1 MKKFKLGLFP
11 KVVIAIIIGSVLG
24 LFLADVEVINR
35 SFKTFNVLFAQ
46 LLKFVVPLLVL
57 GLVTPSIANLGRGAG
72 KMLLTVMII
81 AYCSTVC
88 GALFS
93 YGVSSNVLPMYVD
106 KLEQTEEEVELKAQ
120 NDTVF
125 LHSMSSA
132 ELPQTADSL
141 QVTAAQQIDPV
152 VMTRMVPV
160 SKEEAKAKMEE
171 MEFKPYI
178 DLKIPPIC
186 DIMTALV
193 LAFMLGV
200 GITFTKS
207 KGLKKGF
214 EEFGEIVKLTIEGV
228 IIPLLPIYIFTMMY
242 EMSAT
247 GKLAVVMGTG
257 VKVIATGVVLSIL
270 YLIIQYCIAGLIA
283 RKNPFKMLWNIIP
296 AYLTGF
302 SICSSSACIPVT
314 YECTLKNGVRKDIAD
329 FVIPLC
335 STVHMCGSTIKL
347 TVTSVAVAYMF
358 GEPIPFSLFL
368 QFALMQAIAAVAAPG
383 VMGGVLMASVG
394 LLSTILGFSDTMTT
408 LMMTIY
414 LALDG
419 YGPAVNVSGDAA
431 IAVITNKLFGKK
443 KEAEAETVAE
453 S

>member
-1 MKKFKLGLFP
+1 MKKIKLGLFP
-11 KVVIAIIIGSVLG
+11 KVVIAIVIGALLG
-24 LFLADVEVINR
+24 LILPDVIVRIL
-35 SFKTFNVLFAQ
+35 KTFNVLFAQ

-72 KMLLTVMII
+72 KMLLTVMLI

-93 YGVSSNVLPMYVD
+93 YGVSSNILPMY
-106 KLEQTEEEVELKAQ
+106 LNPGEL
-120 NDTVF
+120 
-125 LHSMSSA
+125 SA
-132 ELPQTADSL
+132 EA
-141 QVTAAQQIDPV
+141 
-152 VMTRMVPV
+152 V
-160 SKEEAKAKMEE
+160 SEKE
-171 MEFKPYI
+171 FLPYI

-193 LAFMLGV
+193 LSFVIGV
-200 GITFTKS
+200 GIIFTGAN
-207 KGLKKGF
+207 GLKRGF
-214 EEFGEIVKLTIEGV
+214 EEFGEIVKLTIEKV
-228 IIPLLPIYIFTMMY
+228 IIPFLPVYIFTMIC
-242 EMSAT
+242 EMSAK
-247 GKLAVVMGTG
+247 GVINVVLGTG
-257 VKVIATGVVLSIL
+257 FKVILTGVVLSIL
-270 YLIIQYCIAGLIA
+270 YLVVQYCIAGIIA
-283 RKNPFKMLWNIIP
+283 RKNPLKMLWNVIP

-358 GEPIPFSLFL
+358 GAPITFGLFM

-394 LLSTILGFSDTMTT
+394 LLGTVLGFSDTMTT

-431 IAVITNKLFGKK
+431 IAVIADKLFGGKK
-443 KEAEAETVAE
+443 SETTEA
-453 S
+453 

>member
-11 KVVIAIIIGSVLG
+11 KVVIAIALGSALG
-24 LFLADVEVINR
+24 LLLSDVEVVSRI
-35 SFKTFNVLFAQ
+35 FKTFNVLFAQ
-46 LLKFVVPLLVL
+46 LLKFIVPLLVL

-72 KMLLTVMII
+72 KMLITVMLI
-81 AYCSTVC
+81 AYISTVC

-93 YGVSSNVLPMYVD
+93 YGVSSNIFPMYLD
-106 KLEQTEEEVELKAQ
+106 KLNPEAIPAVTGVAEAEEGGIL
-120 NDTVF
+120 
-125 LHSMSSA
+125 
-132 ELPQTADSL
+132 
-141 QVTAAQQIDPV
+141 
-152 VMTRMVPV
+152 
-160 SKEEAKAKMEE
+160 
-171 MEFKPYI
+171 PYI
-178 DLKIPPIC
+178 DIKIPPIC
-186 DIMTALV
+186 DILTALV
-193 LAFMLGV
+193 LAFMV
-200 GITFTKS
+200 GIGISFTKGS
-207 KGLKKGF
+207 ALKRGF
-214 EEFGEIVKLTIEGV
+214 EEFGEIVKLTIEKA

-247 GKLAVVMGTG
+247 GKLEVVMTTGIKVIGTG
-257 VKVIATGVVLSIL
+257 VALSIV
-270 YLIIQYCIAGLIA
+270 YLILQYCIAGLIA
-283 RKNPFKMLWNIIP
+283 RKNPLKMLWNIIP

-347 TVTSVAVAYMF
+347 TVTSVAVAYMCGAPIEF
-358 GEPIPFSLFL
+358 GMFV

-394 LLSTILGFSDTMTT
+394 LLGTILGFSDTMTT

-419 YGPAVNVSGDAA
+419 YGPAVNVSGDGA
-431 IAVITNKLFGKK
+431 IAVIADKLFGKK
-443 KEAEAETVAE
+443 QIA
-453 S
+453 

>member
-1 MKKFKLGLFP
+1 MKKIKLGLFP
-11 KVVIAIIIGSVLG
+11 KVVIAIAVGAVLG
-24 LFLADVEVINR
+24 LFLPDVVVRI
-35 SFKTFNVLFAQ
+35 FKTFNVLFAQ

-72 KMLLTVMII
+72 KMLLTVMLI

-93 YGVSSNVLPMYVD
+93 YGVSSNIFPLYLNPG
-106 KLEQTEEEVELKAQ
+106 EL
-120 NDTVF
+120 
-125 LHSMSSA
+125 SA
-132 ELPQTADSL
+132 EA
-141 QVTAAQQIDPV
+141 
-152 VMTRMVPV
+152 V
-160 SKEEAKAKMEE
+160 SEKE
-171 MEFKPYI
+171 FLPYI

-193 LAFMLGV
+193 LSFVIGV
-200 GITFTKS
+200 GIIFTGAN
-207 KGLKKGF
+207 GLKKGF
-214 EEFGEIVKLTIEGV
+214 EEFGEIVKLTIENV
-228 IIPLLPIYIFTMMY
+228 IIPFLPVYIFTMIC
-242 EMSAT
+242 EMSAK
-247 GKLAVVMGTG
+247 GVIDVVLGTG
-257 VKVIATGVVLSIL
+257 FKVILTGVILSIL
-270 YLIIQYCIAGLIA
+270 YLIVQYCIAGIIA
-283 RKNPFKMLWNIIP
+283 RKNPLKLIWNIIP

-358 GEPIPFSLFL
+358 GEPITFGLFM

-394 LLSTILGFSDTMTT
+394 LLGTVLGFSDTRTT

-431 IAVITNKLFGKK
+431 IAVIADRLFGGKK
-443 KEAEAETVAE
+443 NAVESAEA
-453 S
+453 

>member
-1 MKKFKLGLFP
+1 MKKIKLGLFP
-11 KVVIAIIIGSVLG
+11 KVVIAIVIGALLG
-24 LFLADVEVINR
+24 LILPDVIVRIL
-35 SFKTFNVLFAQ
+35 KTFNVLFAQ

-72 KMLLTVMII
+72 KMLLTVMLI

-93 YGVSSNVLPMYVD
+93 YGVSSNILPMY
-106 KLEQTEEEVELKAQ
+106 LNPGEL
-120 NDTVF
+120 
-125 LHSMSSA
+125 SA
-132 ELPQTADSL
+132 EA
-141 QVTAAQQIDPV
+141 
-152 VMTRMVPV
+152 V
-160 SKEEAKAKMEE
+160 SEKE
-171 MEFKPYI
+171 FLPYI

-193 LAFMLGV
+193 LSFVIGV
-200 GITFTKS
+200 GIIFTGAN
-207 KGLKKGF
+207 GLKRGF
-214 EEFGEIVKLTIEGV
+214 EEFGEIVKLTIEKV
-228 IIPLLPIYIFTMMY
+228 IIPFLPVYIFTMIC
-242 EMSAT
+242 EMSAK
-247 GKLAVVMGTG
+247 GVIDVVLGTG
-257 VKVIATGVVLSIL
+257 FKVILTGVVLSIL
-270 YLIIQYCIAGLIA
+270 YLVVQYCIAGIIA
-283 RKNPFKMLWNIIP
+283 RKNPLKMLWNVIP

-358 GEPIPFSLFL
+358 GAPITFGLFM

-394 LLSTILGFSDTMTT
+394 LLGTVLGFSDTMTT

-431 IAVITNKLFGKK
+431 IAVIADKLFGGKK
-443 KEAEAETVAE
+443 SETTEA
-453 S
+453 

>member
-1 MKKFKLGLFP
+1 MKKIKLGLFP
-11 KVVIAIIIGSVLG
+11 KVVIAIVIGALLG
-24 LFLADVEVINR
+24 LILPDVAIR
-35 SFKTFNVLFAQ
+35 ILKTFNVLFAQ

-72 KMLLTVMII
+72 KMLLTVMLL

-93 YGVSSNVLPMYVD
+93 YGVSSNILPMY
-106 KLEQTEEEVELKAQ
+106 LNPGEL
-120 NDTVF
+120 
-125 LHSMSSA
+125 SA
-132 ELPQTADSL
+132 EA
-141 QVTAAQQIDPV
+141 
-152 VMTRMVPV
+152 V
-160 SKEEAKAKMEE
+160 SEKE
-171 MEFKPYI
+171 FLPYI

-193 LAFMLGV
+193 LSFVIGV
-200 GITFTKS
+200 GIIFTGAN
-207 KGLKKGF
+207 GLKRGF
-214 EEFGEIVKLTIEGV
+214 EEFGEIVKLTIEKV
-228 IIPLLPIYIFTMMY
+228 IIPFLPVYIFTMIC
-242 EMSAT
+242 EMSAK
-247 GKLAVVMGTG
+247 GVINVVLGTG
-257 VKVIATGVVLSIL
+257 FKVILTGVVLSIL
-270 YLIIQYCIAGLIA
+270 YLIIQYCIAGIIA
-283 RKNPFKMLWNIIP
+283 RKNPLKMIWNIIP

-314 YECTLKNGVRKDIAD
+314 YECTLKNGVHKDIAD
-329 FVIPLC
+329 FTIPLC

-347 TVTSVAVAYMF
+347 TVTSVAVAYIF
-358 GEPIPFSLFL
+358 GAPITFGLFL

-394 LLSTILGFSDTMTT
+394 LLGTVLGFSDTMTT

-431 IAVITNKLFGKK
+431 IAVITDKLFGGKK
-443 KEAEAETVAE
+443 RESAEA
-453 S
+453 

>member
-1 MKKFKLGLFP
+1 MKKIKLGLFP
-11 KVVIAIIIGSVLG
+11 KVVIAIVIGALLG
-24 LFLADVEVINR
+24 LILPDVAIR
-35 SFKTFNVLFAQ
+35 IFKTFNVLFAQ

-72 KMLLTVMII
+72 KMLITVMLI

-93 YGVSSNVLPMYVD
+93 YGVSSSIFPLY
-106 KLEQTEEEVELKAQ
+106 LEPGELATDAVAEKE
-120 NDTVF
+120 F
-125 LHSMSSA
+125 L
-132 ELPQTADSL
+132 
-141 QVTAAQQIDPV
+141 
-152 VMTRMVPV
+152 
-160 SKEEAKAKMEE
+160 
-171 MEFKPYI
+171 PYI

-193 LAFMLGV
+193 LSFVIGV
-200 GITFTKS
+200 GIIFTDA

-214 EEFGEIVKLTIEGV
+214 EEFGEIVKLTIENV
-228 IIPLLPIYIFTMMY
+228 IIPFLPVYIFTMIC
-242 EMSAT
+242 EMSAK
-247 GKLAVVMGTG
+247 GVIGVVMGTG
-257 VKVIATGVVLSIL
+257 VKVIGTGVVLSIC
-270 YLIIQYCIAGLIA
+270 YLIVQYCIAGIIA
-283 RKNPFKMLWNIIP
+283 RKNPLKLLWNIIP

-314 YECTLKNGVRKDIAD
+314 YEGTLKNGVRKDIAD
-329 FVIPLC
+329 FTIPLC

-358 GEPIPFSLFL
+358 GEPITFGLFM

-394 LLSTILGFSDTMTT
+394 LLGTVLGFSDTMTT

-419 YGPAVNVSGDAA
+419 YGPAVNVSGDGA
-431 IAVITNKLFGKK
+431 IAIITDRLFGKK
-443 KEAEAETVAE
+443 MDASVQTSETN
-453 S
+453 

>member
-1 MKKFKLGLFP
+1 MKKIKLGLFP
-11 KVVIAIIIGSVLG
+11 KVVIAIVIGALLG
-24 LFLADVEVINR
+24 LILPDVIVRIL
-35 SFKTFNVLFAQ
+35 KTFNVLFAQ

-72 KMLLTVMII
+72 KMLLTVMLI
-81 AYCSTVC
+81 AYCSTVI

-93 YGVSSNVLPMYVD
+93 YTCASNLLPMY
-106 KLEQTEEEVELKAQ
+106 LTPGELSGDSVAEKE
-120 NDTVF
+120 F
-125 LHSMSSA
+125 L
-132 ELPQTADSL
+132 
-141 QVTAAQQIDPV
+141 
-152 VMTRMVPV
+152 
-160 SKEEAKAKMEE
+160 
-171 MEFKPYI
+171 PYI

-193 LAFMLGV
+193 LSFVVGV
-200 GITFTKS
+200 GIIFTDA

-214 EEFGEIVKLTIEGV
+214 EEFGEIVKLTIENV
-228 IIPLLPIYIFTMMY
+228 IIPFLPVYIFTMIC
-242 EMSAT
+242 EMSAR
-247 GKLAVVMGTG
+247 GVIDVVLGTG
-257 VKVIATGVVLSIL
+257 FKVILTGVILSIL
-270 YLIIQYCIAGLIA
+270 YLVVQYCIAGLIA
-283 RKNPFKMLWNIIP
+283 RKNPLKMLWNIIP

-314 YECTLKNGVRKDIAD
+314 YECALKNGVRRDIAD

-358 GEPIPFSLFL
+358 GEPIGIGMFV

-394 LLSTILGFSDTMTT
+394 LLGTVLGFSDTMTT

-431 IAVITNKLFGKK
+431 IAVIADRLFGKK
-443 KEAEAETVAE
+443 MDKKKAEQSAAVEA
-453 S
+453 

>member
-1 MKKFKLGLFP
+1 MKKLKLGLFP
-11 KVVIAIIIGSVLG
+11 KVVIAIVVGALLG
-24 LFLADVEVINR
+24 LILPDVVVRI
-35 SFKTFNVLFAQ
+35 FKTFNVLFAQ

-72 KMLLTVMII
+72 KMLLTVMLI

-93 YGVSSNVLPMYVD
+93 YGVSSNIFPLYLNPG
-106 KLEQTEEEVELKAQ
+106 EL
-120 NDTVF
+120 
-125 LHSMSSA
+125 SA
-132 ELPQTADSL
+132 EA
-141 QVTAAQQIDPV
+141 
-152 VMTRMVPV
+152 V
-160 SKEEAKAKMEE
+160 SEKE
-171 MEFKPYI
+171 FLPYI

-193 LAFMLGV
+193 LSFVVGV
-200 GITFTKS
+200 GIIFTDA

-214 EEFGEIVKLTIEGV
+214 EEFGEIVKLTIENV
-228 IIPLLPIYIFTMMY
+228 IIPFLPVYIFTMIC
-242 EMSAT
+242 EMSAK
-247 GKLAVVMGTG
+247 GVIDVVLGTG
-257 VKVIATGVVLSIL
+257 FKVILTGVILSIL
-270 YLIIQYCIAGLIA
+270 YLVVQYCIAGIIA
-283 RKNPFKMLWNIIP
+283 RKNPLKLIWNIIP

-358 GEPIPFSLFL
+358 GEPITFGLFM

-394 LLSTILGFSDTMTT
+394 LLGTVLGFSDTMTT

-431 IAVITNKLFGKK
+431 IAVIADRLFGGKK
-443 KEAEAETVAE
+443 NAAESAEA
-453 S
+453 

>member
-1 MKKFKLGLFP
+1 MKKIKLGLFP
-11 KVVIAIIIGSVLG
+11 RVVIAIVIGASLG
-24 LFLADVEVINR
+24 LLLSDVEVINR

-72 KMLLTVMII
+72 KMLLTVMVI

-93 YGVSSNVLPMYVD
+93 YGVSSNVLPMYID
-106 KLEQTEEEVELKAQ
+106 KMDKTEEVAELQAQTDTVYLRNLHKVEL
-120 NDTVF
+120 
-125 LHSMSSA
+125 S
-132 ELPQTADSL
+132 ERADSL
-141 QVTAAQQIDPV
+141 QNATAQQIDTV
-152 VMTRMVPV
+152 AMTRMVPM
-160 SKEEAKAKMEE
+160 SQEDAKAKMEG

-193 LAFMLGV
+193 LAFMIGV

-207 KGLKKGF
+207 NGLKKGF
-214 EEFGEIVKLTIEGV
+214 EEFGDIIKLTIEGV

-247 GKLAVVMGTG
+247 GKLAIVMGTG
-257 VKVIATGVVLSIL
+257 IKVIATGVVLSIL
-270 YLIIQYCIAGLIA
+270 YLILQYCIAGLIA
-283 RKNPFKMLWNIIP
+283 RKNPFKMIWNIIP

-358 GEPIPFSLFL
+358 GVPITFSMFL

-394 LLSTILGFSDTMTT
+394 LLGTILGFSDAMTT

-431 IAVITNKLFGKK
+431 IAVITDRLFGKNK
-443 KEAEAETVAE
+443 IKEA
-453 S
+453 